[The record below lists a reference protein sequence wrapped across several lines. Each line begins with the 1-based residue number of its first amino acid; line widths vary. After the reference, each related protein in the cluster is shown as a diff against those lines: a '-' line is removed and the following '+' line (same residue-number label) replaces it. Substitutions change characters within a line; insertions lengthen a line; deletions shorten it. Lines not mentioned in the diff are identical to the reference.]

1 MYVVYVAWSFELVE
15 LALYWVIDKVQNCRF
30 SPISNIQELR
40 YSPQHAFFF
49 FIVQLRIFL
58 WRIPSKK
65 LLAGSGELID
75 PIIRSRIGDGLVSQ

>member
-15 LALYWVIDKVQNCRF
+15 LALYWVIDNVQNCRF

-40 YSPQHAFFF
+40 YSPQHAFLF
-49 FIVQLRIFL
+49 FIVQLLIFL

-65 LLAGSGELID
+65 LLALLF
-75 PIIRSRIGDGLVSQ
+75 SRFAGKSF

>member
-49 FIVQLRIFL
+49 LHCTAANF
-58 WRIPSKK
+58 P
-65 LLAGSGELID
+65 LANTIQKAV
-75 PIIRSRIGDGLVSQ
+75 SRIW